1 MTVEKRSFK
10 EWGYPFI
17 AHDYEGEFGVT
28 CPDAILYGI
37 VVETGDDLAEVCG
50 AVQRCIYERCPAIMI
65 ELENVLNTYLGSDV
79 ATFVSADLVAAGYKD
94 LQSYEHRLAFGKLFK

>member
-37 VVETGDDLAEVCG
+37 VIETGDELAEVCI
-50 AVQRCIYERCPAIMI
+50 AVRKCIKEKCPAIMV
-65 ELENVLNTYLGSDV
+65 ELENVLGTYFGSDV
-79 ATFVSADLVAAGYKD
+79 ATFLSADLAAAGYKD
-94 LQSYEHRLAFGKLFK
+94 LQSYEHRLAYGKLFE